1 MVVANVPLITLLP
14 LLSALLSGAA
24 PSPGPKPNPQPQHVH
39 NHIHDTSH
47 LTPRTVLSDEQV
59 QEWLNSRDSSLRP
72 LTLTRRDAAGIK
84 TRHLRPV
91 FERDQKKPMSKR
103 SPATPDLGGE
113 MQFDGPPQPERDG
126 LGNTFDAASNTE
138 IDAQNPDNVAAP
150 PTDAGE
156 SLSLFTIFKSQRQS
170 STCYFLVLTDG
181 RSG

>member
-1 MVVANVPLITLLP
+1 
-14 LLSALLSGAA
+14 
-24 PSPGPKPNPQPQHVH
+24 
-39 NHIHDTSH
+39 
-47 LTPRTVLSDEQV
+47 
-59 QEWLNSRDSSLRP
+59 
-72 LTLTRRDAAGIK
+72 
-84 TRHLRPV
+84 
-91 FERDQKKPMSKR
+91 
-103 SPATPDLGGE
+103 